1 MRSRPKTPRQRPR
14 VGPSPSRRPG
24 TRLEADSKAGS
35 FVELKGSTV
44 GERSKVP
51 HLSYIGDAEIG
62 AGVNVGAGTITCNY
76 DGETG
81 TKSRTRIEDDVLIG
95 SDTMLVAPVTVGKGA
110 ITGAGTVVTR
120 DVEAGT
126 VVVGAPGRPVRKRR
140 PKAAGPPH
148 GGSGGAHGAHGGGSR

>member
-1 MRSRPKTPRQRPR
+1 
-14 VGPSPSRRPG
+14 
-24 TRLEADSKAGS
+24 
-35 FVELKGSTV
+35 
-44 GERSKVP
+44 VP

-126 VVVGAPGRPVRKRR
+126 VVLGWPGRPVRKRR
-140 PKAAGPPH
+140 PKSAGPPH
-148 GGSGGAHGAHGGGSR
+148 GGSGGAHGSESG